1 MTVAE
6 FRRMALSFP
15 ETVQSSHMDHPDFRV
30 AGKVFATLGYF
41 DKGWGMIKLMPDQ
54 QEAFVKA
61 EPKVFVPAKGKWGE
75 RGATCVHLKNAKATT
90 VKRAM
95 REAWTNAAPKRLAG
109 KVQEG

>member
-54 QEAFVKA
+54 QEEFVEA
-61 EPKVFVPAKGKWGE
+61 APKVFAPAKGKWGE
-75 RGATCVHLKNAKATT
+75 KGATCVHLKNAKAATL
-90 VKRAM
+90 KRAM

-109 KVQEG
+109 KLQEA

>member
-1 MTVAE
+1 
-6 FRRMALSFP
+6 MALSFP

-41 DKGWGMIKLMPDQ
+41 DKGWGMVKLMPDQ
-54 QEAFVKA
+54 QETFVTA

-75 RGATCVHLKNAKATT
+75 RGATCVHLINAKAATL
-90 VKRAM
+90 KRAM

-109 KVQEG
+109 KLQEA